1 MGEFCS
7 SGWPITW
14 TKASTGGAA
23 GSFLT
28 SFSDFSDLDFSDL
41 DFSDLDFSSF
51 DSWLFKSAAS
61 WLVSSSASCSATLK
75 LLALFWTIG

>member
-28 SFSDFSDLDFSDL
+28 SFSDILDLDFSDL

-75 LLALFWTIG
+75 LLALFWIIG